1 MTRLGARG
9 AGDGEMFFWGV
20 ITILVPWALFTVALL
35 LRDHDTVFVAIS
47 LIYGLIT
54 TPVGICVLWAAKH
67 GTGTGY
73 WPGDDNIG
81 NGT

>member
-1 MTRLGARG
+1 MTRLDARG
-9 AGDGEMFFWGV
+9 PGDGEMLFWGV
-20 ITILVPWALFTVALL
+20 LMILVPWALFTVALL
-35 LRDHDTVFVAIS
+35 VPDHDTVFVAIS

-54 TPVGICVLWAAKH
+54 TPVGICALWAAKH
-67 GTGTGY
+67 DTGY

>member
-1 MTRLGARG
+1 MREPGNGLMVFG
-9 AGDGEMFFWGV
+9 GV
-20 ITILVPWALFTVALL
+20 MTILVPWALFTVALL

-67 GTGTGY
+67 DTGY